1 MKQQL
6 YSLSELIQ
14 EYAPQESLHTDWD
27 KWFDFSTH
35 DKHSLNHIE
44 RLAQEIQEGNHF
56 DYPIVVYDA
65 SVDEDTGEVLPA
77 SVEDGMYRLAAY
89 RMLDRDDITVIKN
102 EYPEKKETHRFIQ
115 TTYKLTT
122 DKTEDFEMLHDEVS
136 DFIYEH
142 LSFRHQGE
150 QSYCWIQPITGGYSK
165 DSAYGEITL
174 IGDNTDNIKAQ
185 ELYDQLQEIFRDDT
199 ALDIVKVQIET
210 IDHNDDFVV
219 IDQYGALL

>member
-6 YSLSELIQ
+6 YSLSELVQ

-35 DKHSLNHIE
+35 DKHSLNHIK
-44 RLAQEIQEGNHF
+44 RLAQEIQDGNHF
-56 DYPIVVYDA
+56 DYPIIVYDA

-102 EYPEKKETHRFIQ
+102 EYPDKKETHHFIQ
-115 TTYKLTT
+115 VTYRLIT
-122 DKTEDFEMLHDEVS
+122 DKVEDFEKLHDEVS

-150 QSYCWIQPITGGYSK
+150 QSYCWLQPITGGYSK
-165 DSAYGEITL
+165 NSAYGETTL

-185 ELYDQLQEIFRDDT
+185 EIYDQLQEIFRDNT
-199 ALDIVKVQIET
+199 ALEIVKVQIEA
-210 IDHNDDFVV
+210 IDHNKNFVV
-219 IDQYGALL
+219 IDQYGTL